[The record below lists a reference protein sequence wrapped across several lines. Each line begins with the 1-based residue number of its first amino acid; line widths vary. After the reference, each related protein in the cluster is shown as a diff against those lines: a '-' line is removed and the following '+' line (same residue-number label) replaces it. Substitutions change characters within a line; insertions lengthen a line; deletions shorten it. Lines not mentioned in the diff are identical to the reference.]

1 MTNYQDKS
9 GTLTYRGLAFLHLS
23 SHKRGTKKA
32 KETTRQK
39 NKKTTRQKNKKDKQT
54 TRQRD
59 KVEFL

>member
-1 MTNYQDKS
+1 MVMTNYQDKS

-32 KETTRQK
+32 KRDNKTKEQKRQK
-39 NKKTTRQKNKKDKQT
+39 DKKTKRQKG
-54 TRQRD
+54 